1 MGGLCN
7 LRHTVIMVEKGDTMK
22 VVFLLLFSVFL
33 AGAADIV
40 ATFDLPA
47 DDITGLAF
55 GNGSLWAVDSDSHT
69 LYEVDPSD
77 GTVLSQ
83 FNVAVAGGHEIT
95 GLALFNNILYI
106 GENYP
111 GATSSGFVYKYTTTG
126 VFQGSV
132 DVVC

>member
-1 MGGLCN
+1 
-7 LRHTVIMVEKGDTMK
+7 MK
-22 VVFLLLFSVFL
+22 LVFLLLFSVLLF
-33 AGAADIV
+33 ANAADVVVI
-40 ATFDLPA
+40 FDLPS
-47 DDITGLAF
+47 DDITGLAY

-83 FNVAVAGGHEIT
+83 FSVAVAGGHEIT
-95 GLALFNNILYI
+95 GLAFFNNILYI

-111 GATSSGFVYKYTTTG
+111 GATSSGFVYKYTTSG

>member
-1 MGGLCN
+1 
-7 LRHTVIMVEKGDTMK
+7 MVEKGDAMK
-22 VVFLLLFSVFL
+22 VVFLLLFSVFFL
-33 AGAADIV
+33 AIAGDVV
-40 ATFDLPA
+40 ASFDLPA

-95 GLALFNNILYI
+95 GLAFYNNILYI

-111 GATSSGFVYKYTTTG
+111 GGTSSGFVYKYTPAG
-126 VFQGSV
+126 VFLGSV